1 MAHESAIPTA
11 DSPAIDDRSL
21 LGVPLEI
28 RRQIYKHFV
37 TIDQDFEHEGDA
49 EYHGECIGVA
59 ILHVNR
65 QIREEAWDD
74 LITMNLWIRVSV
86 AESTNSAT
94 FRLPDL
100 DEQCQSFLPYNR
112 ASGEHSERLAKATA
126 IHLWIGESDAA
137 DDNGDLDSSRC
148 RESVMVAYHPL
159 HYSMF
164 LDNLAGNVAEFGSL
178 TIQVHP
184 DAMSNKSRFEKLLE
198 PLCVLRGVE
207 NVSFAGVEDCAALQ
221 SLAQDMRRPLLIAD
235 EDSDEDTDEDNEHRR
250 TDILELIKIQQYHQR
265 LGRNAEL
272 QGRYSDAMCHYQVGG
287 WVQARF
293 PEADGRLEGS
303 LEYNTCLHLAT
314 ELHLGCGRS
323 THKYVTQTKRL
334 SPDSTLYSQA
344 LPETIQA
351 CISSC
356 SDALEFIGL
365 SDPQRREAQLYR
377 AFALFHVA
385 EYLNTLSRRDR
396 RSSPYLPTQY
406 YRRSSRGP
414 GRRRHDHVG
423 AARDAAARDLFY
435 AKDVDPLHDILA
447 DLDEDDQATYRR
459 IDDLLMARR
468 FTIVNHEVPLLG
480 TWSGDPDIWE
490 DWENLFPQRWLLIKL
505 FRMRLG
511 QDSGG
516 EEELEM
522 EYADEGITWSRD
534 SDELDI
540 TSESW

>member
-28 RRQIYKHFV
+28 RRQIYSHFV

-49 EYHGECIGVA
+49 EYPGECIGVTV
-59 ILHVNR
+59 LHVNR
-65 QIREEAWDD
+65 QIREEAWNC

-100 DEQCQSFLPYNR
+100 DEQRQSFLPYNGV
-112 ASGEHSERLAKATA
+112 SEEHSERLAKATG
-126 IHLWIGESDAA
+126 IHIWIGESDAA

-159 HYSMF
+159 HYNMF
-164 LDNLAGNVAEFGSL
+164 LDSLAGKVAKFGSL

-184 DAMSNKSRFEKLLE
+184 DTMSNKSRFEKLLE
-198 PLCVLRGVE
+198 PLCALRGVE
-207 NVSFAGVEDCAALQ
+207 DVSFAGVEDCAALQ

-235 EDSDEDTDEDNEHRR
+235 EDSDEDSDEEDNEDRR

-272 QGRYSDAMCHYQVGG
+272 QGRYSDAMCYYQVGG
-287 WVQARF
+287 WVKARF

-303 LEYNTCLHLAT
+303 SEYNTCLHLAT
-314 ELHLGCGRS
+314 ELLLGFGRS

-334 SPDSTLYSQA
+334 SPDSTLYSQV
-344 LPETIQA
+344 LPETIQT
-351 CISSC
+351 CIASC

-365 SDPQRREAQLYR
+365 SDSQRREAHLYR
-377 AFALFHVA
+377 VFALFRVA

-435 AKDVDPLHDILA
+435 AKNVDPFHDILA
-447 DLDEDDQATYRR
+447 DLDEDDQAIYRR
-459 IDDLLMARR
+459 IDDLLAARR
-468 FTIVNHEVPLLG
+468 FKIVNHEELG
-480 TWSGDPDIWE
+480 LATPDIWE
-490 DWENLFPQRWLLIKL
+490 DWENLFPQRWLLMKL
-505 FRMRLG
+505 FRLRLD
-511 QDSGG
+511 QDSGS

-534 SDELDI
+534 SDELEI
-540 TSESW
+540 TSETW